1 MVHFFTLVLMVAGFS
16 LFAQEQPNET
26 LPELYSPEA
35 IVEDQNKIYERVELD
50 AEFANDHRTLMPW
63 LANQIELSRSKKKLP
78 KGLVSVKF
86 LIEKNG
92 TIGEVIFIEP
102 INKRLKKESLEI
114 IKQMPAWRPAQQ
126 NGRPVRAYA
135 KVEFV
140 W

>member
-1 MVHFFTLVLMVAGFS
+1 MVAGFILS
-16 LFAQEQPNET
+16 AQEQSNET
-26 LPELYSPEA
+26 LPELYSPAA
-35 IVEDQNKIYERVELD
+35 IIEDQNKIYERVELD
-50 AEFANDHRTLMPW
+50 AEFPNDHRALKPW
-63 LANQIELSRSKKKLP
+63 LVNQIELSRSKKKLP
-78 KGLVSVKF
+78 RGLVSVKL